1 MNSSCNYAWPKMNKI
16 NKNINCV
23 VAHTHTHTQTG
34 SNRYR
39 RLWAKNMYVFYIRI
53 HSVAFRDN

>member
-1 MNSSCNYAWPKMNKI
+1 MNKI